1 MPLSIASLRAKGVG
15 MTGILG
21 RLPES
26 RKRLLEVLRAHY
38 RDELADAQTA
48 ERAAEGLPYPELK
61 AVLRRIAERERR
73 HAELLAERIKA
84 LGGTLPPPPEGKA
97 GATWDELLKALE
109 SEKADRVAYLEEA
122 FGLGDPETKKL
133 FARIKAEEEANY
145 KELLEV
151 LAKLDPYAEGA

>member
-1 MPLSIASLRAKGVG
+1 MAGV
-15 MTGILG
+15 LERVPEG
-21 RLPES
+21 R
-26 RKRLLEVLRAHY
+26 RKLLLEVLKTRY
-38 RDELADAQTA
+38 QDELADAQVV
-48 ERAAEGLPYPELK
+48 ERAAEGLPYAELR
-61 AVLRRIAERERR
+61 AVLRKIASRERR

-84 LGGTLPPPPEGKA
+84 LGGTPPPPPEVKE
-97 GATWDELLKALE
+97 GATWEELLRALE

-133 FARIKAEEEANY
+133 FARIKEEEEANY

>member
-1 MPLSIASLRAKGVG
+1 

-26 RKRLLEVLRAHY
+26 RKRLLLEVLRTHY
-38 RDELADAQTA
+38 RDELADAQAA
-48 ERAAEGLPYPELK
+48 ERAAEGLPYAELR

-73 HAELLAERIKA
+73 HAKLLAERIRA
-84 LGGTLPPPPEGKA
+84 LGGTPPPPPEMKA
-97 GATWDELLKALE
+97 GATWEELLKALE

-122 FGLGDPETKKL
+122 FGLGDPETKRL
-133 FARIKAEEEANY
+133 FARIKEEEEANY